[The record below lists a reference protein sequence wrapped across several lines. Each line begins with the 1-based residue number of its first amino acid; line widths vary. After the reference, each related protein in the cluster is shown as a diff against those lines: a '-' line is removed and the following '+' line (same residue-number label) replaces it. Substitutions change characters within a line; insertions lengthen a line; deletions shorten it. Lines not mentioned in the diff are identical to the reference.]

1 MNAKRWLTALLQEQE
16 SFSIKKNI
24 KHLQKNPDMLVSISY
39 NQSIVY
45 LANMAQWDSQRSTAN
60 KYLILIILIAA
71 ISRLHQSKM
80 KFYIEK

>member
-24 KHLQKNPDMLVSISY
+24 KHLQQNPDMLVSISY

-45 LANMAQWDSQRSTAN
+45 LANMAQ
-60 KYLILIILIAA
+60 
-71 ISRLHQSKM
+71 
-80 KFYIEK
+80 